1 MNRLATVLT
10 SVSLAA
16 TITLAA
22 GRTDS
27 ALRTAINGPHQLT
40 IDARGDLYVNEEY
53 GKRVLRIGS
62 SDHRVTVVA
71 GNGKECC
78 LKDDVPAQQSSVDHV
93 YSLTLDSLNNLYIG
107 GRNGRDGAFVR
118 LVHGSTGKIVT
129 LANGRWMNPAV
140 GVEALN
146 ANLSDPKGIAV
157 LPNSKALV
165 SADEHYVIVSLER
178 TTEPFAGEAE
188 HKGFSGDGSDASKA
202 RFDAPGSLAV
212 DGSGNVFVAD
222 YFNHRVRRIDAHTHI
237 ITSVAGN
244 GSNVSSGDGGKA
256 TAAGVPYPIA
266 IAVDPS
272 GNLYVIENGQFKVRR
287 VDAVTGMMSTVAGT
301 GHQGFS
307 GDGGLATK
315 ADMNP
320 AGIAADSQ
328 GNLYIADPENNRI
341 RRVDSSGV
349 IRTIAGNGL
358 PHRKPVIE

>member
-1 MNRLATVLT
+1 VNRLATVVT
-10 SVSLAA
+10 TFSLA

-22 GRTDS
+22 SRSDDS
-27 ALRTAINGPHQLT
+27 ALRTSINGPHQLA

-53 GKRVLRIGS
+53 GKRVLRIES

-78 LKDDVPAQQSSVDHV
+78 LKDDVPAQQSSVDHI
-93 YSLTLDSLNNLYIG
+93 YSLAVDSLDNLYIG

-118 LVHGSTGKIVT
+118 LVNGSTGKIVT

-140 GVEALN
+140 GVEALD

-178 TTEPFAGEAE
+178 ITEPFAGEADR
-188 HKGFSGDGSDASKA
+188 KGFSGDGGDALKA
-202 RFDAPGSLAV
+202 RFDTPGSLAV
-212 DGSGNVFVAD
+212 DGNGNVFVAD

-237 ITSVAGN
+237 VTSVAGD
-244 GSNVSSGDGGKA
+244 GSSVFSGDGGKA
-256 TAAGVPYPIA
+256 TAAGVPYPLA

-272 GNLYVIENGQFKVRR
+272 GNLYIVENGQFKVRR
-287 VDAVTGMMSTVAGT
+287 VDAGTGMMSTVAGS

-307 GDGGLATK
+307 GDGGPATK

-320 AGIAADSQ
+320 AGIAADGK
-328 GNLYIADPENNRI
+328 GNLYIADMENNRI

-349 IRTIAGNGL
+349 IITIAGNGL
-358 PHRKPVIE
+358 PHRKSVIE